1 MKSIASLLCLALA
14 GCLLG
19 CPLPLMVAAADLASD
34 HTVIAAPIAND
45 SARAM
50 LVSFLQEARN
60 YTLNRGKDAAIAA
73 FNDPKGE
80 FVRGDLYV
88 FAYDFNG
95 TLLANPF
102 LHSLIGRNNLDLVDP
117 SGVHTIRNLLEVAK
131 RGNGFA
137 YNVYPNPNKPNQTE
151 LKLLYVLKVDDGL
164 WIGAGIYLPGQ
175 APLFSF
181 EDQRRLKVFVDEA
194 RDYALKN
201 GKAKALAAFNDPEG
215 EFVVGDLYV
224 FAYDFQGDTL
234 SLPFQPVLLGTN
246 QLEATDSNGVTFV
259 RDLSGL
265 AGTGSGET
273 YYTNPNPIDER
284 EELKLSYS
292 SKVDDGWWLGA
303 GIYSVFPAARNIS
316 AMKPTSRDELKTF
329 VEEAYSHVLFVGK
342 DKALKEFM
350 DLNGSWVRG
359 DVYIFAQDFNGT
371 ELCLP
376 YMPDKVGTNRLDVM
390 NDQGVYI
397 NREMRAIAMNG
408 SGFYEYRWKNPI
420 SNLSEPKVSY
430 VSKADD
436 TWWLGAGI
444 YEA

>member
-1 MKSIASLLCLALA
+1 MKSIASLLCFALA

-19 CPLPLMVAAADLASD
+19 CLLGWAPPSMVAAADLASD
-34 HTVIAAPIAND
+34 QSAIATPVAND

-50 LVSFLQEARN
+50 LISFLQEARN
-60 YTLNRGKDAAIAA
+60 YTLNRGKDEAMAA
-73 FNDPKGE
+73 FSDPKRE

-95 TLLANPF
+95 TLLANPY

-117 SGVHTIRNLLEVAK
+117 SGVHTIRNLIEVAK

-224 FAYDFQGDTL
+224 FAYDF
-234 SLPFQPVLLGTN
+234 SSVLELLN
-246 QLEATDSNGVTFV
+246 IFHFKIDQL
-259 RDLSGL
+259 
-265 AGTGSGET
+265 
-273 YYTNPNPIDER
+273 
-284 EELKLSYS
+284 
-292 SKVDDGWWLGA
+292 
-303 GIYSVFPAARNIS
+303 
-316 AMKPTSRDELKTF
+316 
-329 VEEAYSHVLFVGK
+329 
-342 DKALKEFM
+342 
-350 DLNGSWVRG
+350 
-359 DVYIFAQDFNGT
+359 
-371 ELCLP
+371 
-376 YMPDKVGTNRLDVM
+376 
-390 NDQGVYI
+390 
-397 NREMRAIAMNG
+397 
-408 SGFYEYRWKNPI
+408 
-420 SNLSEPKVSY
+420 
-430 VSKADD
+430 
-436 TWWLGAGI
+436 
-444 YEA
+444 